1 MNLDTYEKL
10 QLNEVKEL
18 VKINC
23 VNVTTKYELLIIT
36 TYQYL

>member
-1 MNLDTYEKL
+1 MNIDTFEKL

-18 VKINC
+18 IKNYC

>member
-1 MNLDTYEKL
+1 MNLETFEKL
-10 QLNEVKEL
+10 QLDEVKEL
-18 VKINC
+18 VKTYC